1 MPHHRYDCP
10 GAKDPSRKGSQVPSP
25 RAWQVQGKVHE
36 QGLHPE
42 PQVSPDKSKSEPQ
55 SQAKT
60 SCHEGVRIQE
70 KVCISERPIS
80 YRKLIWG
87 AAELL
92 LRELGLGFTAPK
104 SPQMHLCS
112 VQSDA
117 KVLEQ
122 TLTPMLVFK
131 GGWKSFRTG
140 VKPCP
145 AGIAMQLSHQPKP
158 ARTGFQ
164 ALTTCKMLKFILSFL
179 FLLFLCFLF
188 FFFNWKGN
196 KLFYL
201 SPTFRVSALIVCPYH
216 FKPESFIDLQ
226 STSILQLQIP
236 DLAGGV
242 GGKEFV
248 VSI

>member
-104 SPQMHLCS
+104 SPQVHLCS

-164 ALTTCKMLKFILSFL
+164 ALTTCKMLEFILSFL

-188 FFFNWKGN
+188 FFSTEKKTNCSIYLLPSEWVPW
-196 KLFYL
+196 LF
-201 SPTFRVSALIVCPYH
+201 VLI
-216 FKPESFIDLQ
+216 
-226 STSILQLQIP
+226 TSSQKVL
-236 DLAGGV
+236 
-242 GGKEFV
+242 
-248 VSI
+248 

>member
-1 MPHHRYDCP
+1 M
-10 GAKDPSRKGSQVPSP
+10 
-25 RAWQVQGKVHE
+25 QGNVRE

-42 PQVSPDKSKSEPQ
+42 PQVSPGKSKSEPQ
-55 SQAKT
+55 SQAET
-60 SCHEGVRIQE
+60 SCREGVRIQE
-70 KVCISERPIS
+70 KVCVSQRPIS

-92 LRELGLGFTAPK
+92 LRELGPGFTAPK
-104 SPQMHLCS
+104 SPQTRLCS

-117 KVLEQ
+117 KALEQ
-122 TLTPMLVFK
+122 TLTPMLVCK
-131 GGWKSFRTG
+131 GGWKSFGTG

-158 ARTGFQ
+158 ARTGFR
-164 ALTTCKMLKFILSFL
+164 ALTTCKMLEFILSFL
-179 FLLFLCFLF
+179 FLLFLCSL
-188 FFFNWKGN
+188 FFFNWKET

-201 SPTFRVSALIVCPYH
+201 SPASRVSALTVCPYH